1 MKPGIQS
8 FLYDVGT
15 DGCYALCILQLAN
28 ASPDRL
34 EEAIN
39 KRFIKFNYNDYND
52 NDNMYVMAP
61 AEMLT
66 WLTGK
71 KWTLT
76 KEAANYQ
83 VKPSE
88 LVVERWE
95 RVKTGATI
103 GHFRLPTWDPISD
116 SVTVRLGT
124 LVSKRV
130 FRCEG

>member
-8 FLYDVGT
+8 FLLETGR
-15 DGCYALCILQLAN
+15 DGCYALCILQLAG
-28 ASPDRL
+28 ATPDRL
-34 EEAIN
+34 EEAVN
-39 KRFIKFNYNDYND
+39 KRFLKFNYNDYND

-61 AEMLT
+61 AEMLS

-71 KWTLT
+71 KWTVSH
-76 KEAANYQ
+76 EGPGY
-83 VKPSE
+83 VCKPGE

-103 GHFRLPTWDPISD
+103 GHFRLPTWDPVAD
-116 SVTVRLGT
+116 SATVQHGT

-130 FRCEG
+130 FRCVE